1 MARVYA
7 SLIRFG
13 TLALILAGLAVA
25 GGAGFR
31 W

>member
-7 SLIRFG
+7 SLVRLG
-13 TLALILAGLAVA
+13 TAALILAGLAIA